1 MQDDSCFITL
11 EFGTLTTE
19 NLFDV
24 LLRDHRFR
32 ARHGTQP
39 VDHPDFPALIAAL
52 CSHFC
57 PADPVWRSQVLQRAR
72 SVIDRALEGLL
83 S

>member
-1 MQDDSCFITL
+1 MDAGSCFITL
-11 EFGTLTTE
+11 EFGTLPTD
-19 NLFDV
+19 NLFEI

-39 VDHPDFPALIAAL
+39 LDHPDYPALVADLRA
-52 CSHFC
+52 HFC
-57 PADPVWRSQVLQRAR
+57 PDDPQWRHQVLER
-72 SVIDRALEGLL
+72 SRDVIDRAIEGLL